1 MGKGLRISSQAI
13 PDGLREFRR
22 KIVKC
27 HASFPSQIG
36 GSSVPPLPEK
46 AVSLLCRQRLF
57 YHLAVGDR
65 GPAHD

>member
-13 PDGLREFRR
+13 PDGLHEFRQ

-27 HASFPSQIG
+27 HAWFPSQIS
-36 GSSVPPLPEK
+36 GSSGPPLPEK
-46 AVSLLCRQRLF
+46 AVSSLCKQRLF
-57 YHLAVGDR
+57 CPLAVDDR